1 MTLAVELNGIDYR
14 FALPD
19 GFTADS
25 AFLDGHF
32 AGNPIIPGAV
42 ILGYLAAQLATI
54 DLAIAKVA
62 RMKFHR
68 LLRPSVPIEITITS
82 AGGKARA
89 EFCGQDGIVAS
100 ASLTLRR
107 TS

>member
-1 MTLAVELNGIDYR
+1 MELDEVDHR
-14 FALPD
+14 FALHD
-19 GFTADS
+19 GFPADS

-32 AGNPIIPGAV
+32 AGNPIIPGAI
-42 ILGYLAAQLATI
+42 ILGYLAAQLATV
-54 DLAIAKVA
+54 DLAITKVA

-68 LLRPSVPIEITITS
+68 ILRPGVPIDITITS
-82 AGGKARA
+82 TDGRVRA
-89 EFCGQDGIVAS
+89 DVRGHEGIVAT